1 MQSLNIRRKNIISDI
16 ENLEEICKKTGYCQ
30 NCVAYQNVK
39 GLKIRDFI
47 GCPFTNYITRSAEEY
62 QFRKGY
68 DSELDSSIIRLTFNN
83 PVAAITNEYKGNV
96 PNRNNIL
103 VELSNLKTI
112 LSKKNRNRRQRNR
125 RTIISG
131 RTRDSYNFKKSCSP
145 ILTVFPQS
153 Y

>member
-1 MQSLNIRRKNIISDI
+1 MQSLKIRRKNIISDI

-112 LSKKNRNRRQRNR
+112 LSKKTETEDKEIEELLFQVEPVIH
-125 RTIISG
+125 TIS
-131 RTRDSYNFKKSCSP
+131 RKAAALF
-145 ILTVFPQS
+145 
-153 Y
+153 